1 MTDAHAWRLFA
12 VLLLLG
18 VANGT
23 PIFAK
28 KLFGARFG
36 APLDGGLKFLDGR
49 PLLGPSK
56 TVRGLVS
63 SLALTSLAA
72 QQLGFEWVV
81 GAGLAGASM
90 LGDLLSSFVKRRL
103 ALKPH
108 SQALGLDQ
116 LPESALPL
124 LLLHEHLGLAADDI
138 VLLLVLFLL
147 LELALSRLLYRLHL
161 RDRPY

>member
-1 MTDAHAWRLFA
+1 MLDHGLHLVAI
-12 VLLLLG
+12 LLLLG

-28 KLFGARFG
+28 RLFGERFA
-36 APLDGGLKFLDGR
+36 APLDGGCKFLDKR
-49 PLLGPSK
+49 PLLGPAK
-56 TVRGLVS
+56 TIRGLV
-63 SLALTSLAA
+63 LAILATALAA
-72 QQLGFEWVV
+72 PLLGFDWMI
-81 GAGLAGASM
+81 GAGLAAAAM

-116 LPESALPL
+116 IPESLLPL
-124 LLLHEHLGLAADDI
+124 VLLRDTLDLGLPDMLVI
-138 VLLLVLFLL
+138 VVLFLV
-147 LELALSRLLYRLHL
+147 LELLLSRLLYRLHL